1 MHISNYPALVNIPT
15 GLDGPLKEK
24 KKNEEV
30 RQAGEREINS
40 WSLLA
45 LTGLTFEDN

>member
-1 MHISNYPALVNIPT
+1 MYFSNYPALVNIPT
-15 GLDGPLKEK
+15 GLEGPLKE